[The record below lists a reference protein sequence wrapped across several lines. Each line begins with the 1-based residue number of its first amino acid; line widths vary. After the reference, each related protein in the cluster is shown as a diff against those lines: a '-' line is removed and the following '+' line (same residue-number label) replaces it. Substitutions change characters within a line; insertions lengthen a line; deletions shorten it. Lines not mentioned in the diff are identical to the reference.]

1 MSKLREWASRVWGTL
16 SPDRPDRELEEELRQ
31 HLEFAAE
38 DARRRGQASE
48 RDVRATRIRAGGITQ
63 AMESVRAQRGLPA
76 LESVLRD
83 ARYGLRQLRLNPG
96 FTTVAVLSLAL
107 GIGANSAMFQL
118 LNAVR
123 LRPLPVAVPEELAT
137 VTKSGPFFAVGWGS
151 GRNPAFTFAQFQD
164 IARQQHAFSGLMAFA
179 TQQFN
184 LSDGGQIR
192 NAEGLFITPNFLSV
206 LGVTPQLGAWLPADA
221 DPRDCGHAGA
231 LLNHAFWQREF
242 GGDPAIIGRTI
253 RVNGHSFPIHAVTPA
268 SFFGVEPAYRFD
280 VALPLCADTVLA
292 EQGGARIDLK
302 WAWWL
307 TMIGRLNP
315 GWSVDRASAHLHD
328 ISPAVFRESVPDTY
342 RPDAAAS
349 YMKNRLGVESA
360 EAGVSS
366 LRREYEG
373 SLWILLGMTGLVL
386 LIACANLANL
396 LLARAGVREREAT
409 LRQALGASR
418 ARLVGQLMTES
429 VLLALSGAVL
439 GTWLAHGLSGALV
452 AFLGGPQQSVYLPLG
467 VDWRVLGFT
476 STLAI
481 GTCLLFGLA
490 PALRATQ
497 SSPAAVLHGGRGA
510 AATGERQILR
520 RALVVSQIAFS
531 FVLLVGAL
539 LFVQSL
545 RNLRMTD
552 TGMVT
557 DGVLAATMRTR
568 TAPDRRQ
575 VLFQEAE
582 DRIRRLPDVSAAASV
597 RYSPFSGGS
606 WNQEVY
612 AAGRASET
620 TLTWFN
626 LVSPGYFDTMRTPLL
641 AGRDFSP
648 ADRAGVTPVA
658 IINQHMARQLFGEAN
673 PIGRQFGYAAGPG
686 EADPVFTVVGLVG
699 NTKYSGLREGT
710 RAIAF
715 VPVSQETAVGDIL
728 TIIVRARA
736 GMTSVTTGIERELAA
751 LDRSLLVE
759 FRALDAQIA
768 GSLRRDRLIANLS
781 GGFGILAIILS
792 TLGLYGVMSY
802 LVARRRAEIGVRMAL
817 GARRRDILA
826 LVLREAGRLVVIGI
840 VLGLGGALLLRR
852 SAESLLFGLSPTD
865 GVSLALA
872 AAILAITSVAAVLV
886 PTRRAVSTDPAV
898 VLRGD

>member
-1 MSKLREWASRVWGTL
+1 MGWPARLVNVFRSKRRNAEIDS
-16 SPDRPDRELEEELRQ
+16 ELRF
-31 HLEFAAE
+31 HLAE
-38 DARRRGQASE
+38 REDELTTTGMSQEAARRE
-48 RDVRATRIRAGGITQ
+48 ATRRFGNYVSLKERTGDMDISRRW
-63 AMESVRAQRGLPA
+63 EL
-76 LESVLRD
+76 VLRD
-83 ARYGLRQLRLNPG
+83 LQYGLRQLRLNPG

-123 LRPLPVAVPEELAT
+123 LRPLPVAAPEELAT
-137 VTKSGPFFAVGWGS
+137 LTKSGAFYASGWSS
-151 GRNPAFTFAQFQD
+151 GRNPAFTFAQFQE
-164 IARQQHAFSGLMAFA
+164 ISRQQQAFSGLMAFA

-184 LSDGGQIR
+184 LSDSGQAR
-192 NAEGLFITPNFLSV
+192 YAQGLFITPNFLSV
-206 LGVTPQLGAWLPADA
+206 LGVRPQLGAWLPADA

-242 GGDPAIIGRTI
+242 GGDPAIVGRPI
-253 RVNGHSFPIHAVTPA
+253 RVNGHSFPIQAVTPA

-292 EQGGARIDLK
+292 ERGDARIDLK

-349 YMKNRLGVESA
+349 YLKNRLGVESA

-366 LRREYEG
+366 LRRQYEG

-418 ARLVGQLMTES
+418 ARLVAQLMTES
-429 VLLALSGAVL
+429 VLLAVSGAVL

-467 VDWRVLGFT
+467 PDWRVLGFT
-476 STLAI
+476 SALAI
-481 GTCLLFGLA
+481 GTCLLFGLV

-497 SSPAAVLHGGRGA
+497 SSPAAVMHGGRGA
-510 AATGERQILR
+510 AATGERQVLR

-568 TAPDRRQ
+568 IAPERRL
-575 VLFQEAE
+575 VLFQEVE

-597 RYSPFSGGS
+597 RYSPFTGGG

-620 TLTWFN
+620 SLTWFN

-641 AGRDFSP
+641 AGRDLSP
-648 ADRAGVTPVA
+648 ADRAGALPVA
-658 IINQHMARQLFGEAN
+658 IINQHMARQFFGDAN
-673 PIGRQFGYAAGPG
+673 PIGRQFGYAGGPG
-686 EADPVFTVVGLVG
+686 EADPLFTVVGVVG

-715 VPVSQETAVGDIL
+715 LPVNQEMAVGDVL
-728 TIIVRARA
+728 TIVVRARA
-736 GMTSVTTGIERELAA
+736 GMTSVITGIERELAA
-751 LDRSLLVE
+751 LDRNLLVE
-759 FRALDAQIA
+759 FRVLDAQIA
-768 GSLRRDRLIANLS
+768 DSLRRDRLIANLS
-781 GGFGILAIILS
+781 GGFGILAIVLS

-817 GARRRDILA
+817 GARRADIFT
-826 LVLREAGRLVVIGI
+826 LVLGEAGRLVVVGI
-840 VLGLGGALLLRR
+840 ALGLAAARLLAGY
-852 SAESLLFGLSPTD
+852 AESLLFDLAPHDAG
-865 GVSLALA
+865 SLALA
-872 AAILAITSVAAVLV
+872 AALLIVTACAASLV
-886 PTRRAVSTDPAV
+886 PARRAAGVDAAV